1 MVGDSSPS
9 FSQDSRLRQSRERVL
24 RAIEAHGPI
33 SIRDLAA
40 ATALHENTVRG
51 HLERLHDEGLIRRS
65 TKPVTGRGRPA
76 IEWSAVRVEDREP
89 YAGLAVMLA
98 DALARAMTAPGGT
111 SQHVRQ
117 ITHDAGVA
125 WGERL
130 AADAEAIAAGATA
143 EGDDDAAA
151 RRVVRHVMQAQ
162 GFAPTEPLDTATLDT
177 EPLTTK
183 MLDTKPL
190 DTEHLDTEQLDTE
203 PPATRDALIELHAC
217 PLLAAAEGHN
227 RVVCDAHAAMVEGI
241 VRSRGAR
248 LDVELLPFTAPG
260 TCSLLLRTSA

>member
-51 HLERLHDEGLIRRS
+51 HLERLHVEGLIRRS

-162 GFAPTEPLDTATLDT
+162 GFAPTEPLDT
-177 EPLTTK
+177 
-183 MLDTKPL
+183 
-190 DTEHLDTEQLDTE
+190 E

>member
-51 HLERLHDEGLIRRS
+51 HLERLHDDGLIRRA

-130 AADAEAIAAGATA
+130 AAAAEAIAAGATA

-177 EPLTTK
+177 
-183 MLDTKPL
+183 KPL
-190 DTEHLDTEQLDTE
+190 DTEPLDAEQLDTE
-203 PPATRDALIELHAC
+203 PPAPRDALIELHAC